1 MSELEILEKALKLR
15 PEERCVVVEGLLR
28 SLDVPDR
35 ELDRVWAEEAVRRLK
50 AYRAGELKS
59 IPMEDIFG
67 PNESQIFRNGESG
80 T

>member
-1 MSELEILEKALKLR
+1 MSEVEILEKALKLR
-15 PEERCVVVEGLLR
+15 PEERFVVVEGLLR

-35 ELDRVWAEEAVRRLK
+35 ELDQVWAEEAVRRLK

-67 PNESQIFRNGESG
+67 AE
-80 T
+80 